1 MEKLL
6 HLARLESFSQ
16 FSNPARIHISY
27 SKLRRGS
34 FPWAI
39 NFFFYKCIAIV
50 FFIFGYVKLYIH
62 RLWGIKTFSHLLH
75 FTFTEQKLFVFSL
88 KFG

>member
-34 FPWAI
+34 FPKAI
-39 NFFFYKCIAIV
+39 NSFLYKSIAIV
-50 FFIFGYVKLYIH
+50 FILGYVKLYSKAL
-62 RLWGIKTFSHLLH
+62 R
-75 FTFTEQKLFVFSL
+75 
-88 KFG
+88 

>member
-1 MEKLL
+1 MLIEKKIIEWGIEGMEKLL

-34 FPWAI
+34 FP
-39 NFFFYKCIAIV
+39 
-50 FFIFGYVKLYIH
+50 
-62 RLWGIKTFSHLLH
+62 
-75 FTFTEQKLFVFSL
+75 
-88 KFG
+88 